1 MKSVDH
7 IDRNALWTHNVLTQL
22 PERCSDHEQDPVAD
36 PRPFELSA
44 SAHSS
49 FVDVSKDRLSA
60 SYPGAGQQQQGSHD
74 VGSIQTSLPVPRQA
88 YIYYFEMTVQDK
100 GEKGR
105 VTLGFTVKGS
115 KLTSQPGY
123 EPLL

>member
-1 MKSVDH
+1 MASGYLT
-7 IDRNALWTHNVLTQL
+7 DRSALWTHNVLTQL
-22 PERCSDHEQDPVAD
+22 PERCSDQQQDPTED

-49 FVDVSKDRLSA
+49 FVEVSKDRLCAIYS
-60 SYPGAGQQQQGSHD
+60 GAGQQQQGGHD
-74 VGSIQTSLPVPRQA
+74 VGSVQTSLPIPRQA
-88 YIYYFEMTVQDK
+88 YIYYFEMTVRDK

-105 VTLGFTVKGS
+105 VTIGFTVKDA

-123 EPLL
+123 ESIL